1 MMDSSSLSESISDL
15 VNQFLDLS
23 RSPEMETSDSVGSH
37 LGLMYELDSLV
48 SNFLDQNQLSADQFN
63 AIEQQVLNSLAE
75 DVILEADVESGSF
88 ELAMNDQGNYDADA
102 VLTALDLY
110 NLDAPIDSTLDSA
123 DVNVPDIS

>member
-1 MMDSSSLSESISDL
+1 MDSSSLSESISDL

-75 DVILEADVESGSF
+75 DVILEADVGDNSF
-88 ELAMNDQGNYDADA
+88 ELATDDQGNYDADA
-102 VLTALDLY
+102 VLSALDLY
-110 NLDAPIDSTLDSA
+110 NLEAPIDIPLDSA
-123 DVNVPDIS
+123 DVHVPDIS

>member
-23 RSPEMETSDSVGSH
+23 RSPEMETSESLGSH

-75 DVILEADVESGSF
+75 DVILEADVESSSF
-88 ELAMNDQGNYDADA
+88 ELAMDDQGNYDADA

-110 NLDAPIDSTLDSA
+110 NLDAPIDITLDSA

>member
-23 RSPEMETSDSVGSH
+23 RSPEMESSESIGSH

-75 DVILEADVESGSF
+75 DVILEADVESSSF
-88 ELAMNDQGNYDADA
+88 ELAMDDHGNYDADA

-110 NLDAPIDSTLDSA
+110 NDVPIDSSLDSA
-123 DVNVPDIS
+123 EVNIPDIG

>member
-48 SNFLDQNQLSADQFN
+48 SNYLDQNQLSADQFN

-75 DVILEADVESGSF
+75 DVILEADVGDNSF
-88 ELAMNDQGNYDADA
+88 ELATDDQGNYDADA

-110 NLDAPIDSTLDSA
+110 NLEAPIDIPLDSA
-123 DVNVPDIS
+123 DVHVPDIS